1 MSIHNLNLLTSLD
14 LYITNNNNMFPKAKR
29 KHEKNRKVKL
39 NLVFNE
45 ENRREF
51 LSGFHKRKLQRKKK
65 AKEKLEQELKEEKKR
80 LKAEAKES
88 YKKLVKSH
96 TPIPEIENL
105 LAEEYDDEDVN
116 VKVVELSTNEIAKQ
130 NHWIGTNQP
139 SYESDHNESTSE
151 NEDDVTED
159 EVPGMELKLKSKK
172 ADSDEE
178 EIDKPKELKS
188 KAEIKKLLK
197 KQATKNVQK
206 SKAFQMKNKIEK
218 QKQKKKALQK
228 RKIRMKIQNKSSKN
242 RNKRSKGLQ

>member
-1 MSIHNLNLLTSLD
+1 M
-14 LYITNNNNMFPKAKR
+14 
-29 KHEKNRKVKL
+29 
-39 NLVFNE
+39 
-45 ENRREF
+45 
-51 LSGFHKRKLQRKKK
+51 
-65 AKEKLEQELKEEKKR
+65 EQELKEEKKR

-96 TPIPEIENL
+96 TPIPEVEDL
-105 LAEEYDDEDVN
+105 LTEEYDDEDVN

-130 NHWIGTNQP
+130 NHWIGANQP
-139 SYESDHNESTSE
+139 SYESDHSESATSE
-151 NEDDVTED
+151 NEDDVTAD
-159 EVPGMELKLKSKK
+159 EVPGMELTVKSKK
-172 ADSDEE
+172 VDSDEE
-178 EIDKPKELKS
+178 EVERPKELKS

-242 RNKRSKGLQ
+242 RSKRSKV